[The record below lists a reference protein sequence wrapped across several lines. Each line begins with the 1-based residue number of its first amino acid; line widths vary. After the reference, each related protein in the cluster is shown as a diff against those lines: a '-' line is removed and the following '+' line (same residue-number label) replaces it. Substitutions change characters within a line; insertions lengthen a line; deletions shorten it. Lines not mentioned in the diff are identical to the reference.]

1 MAARQPLGVVA
12 IPYFVRSA
20 AIGAGGAVAASERIT
35 MGCIGVGGMGTH
47 NLKNFLEQN
56 DVQILAVCDVDTER
70 RNKAAE
76 LVNSKYGHRDY
87 SLHDDFYEVLA
98 GRTLIL

>member
-1 MAARQPLGVVA
+1 
-12 IPYFVRSA
+12 
-20 AIGAGGAVAASERIT
+20 

-56 DVQILAVCDVDTER
+56 GVQILAVCDVDTER
-70 RNKAAE
+70 CNKGAE

-87 SLHDDFYEVLA
+87 SLQDDFYEVLA
-98 GRTLIL
+98 ARTLIL